1 MPQLA
6 EFQFFNTKRLTEL
19 YEKEHAYEQHKAI
32 MTTKEANLK
41 GQVSSQ
47 GSLDELR
54 GGAGFRLMFEW
65 YLQRMDGREAV

>member
-1 MPQLA
+1 
-6 EFQFFNTKRLTEL
+6 
-19 YEKEHAYEQHKAI
+19 

>member
-32 MTTKEANLK
+32 MAQKETNLK
-41 GQVSSQ
+41 QQVRL
-47 GSLDELR
+47 GGWR
-54 GGAGFRLMFEW
+54 GRVGG
-65 YLQRMDGREAV
+65 